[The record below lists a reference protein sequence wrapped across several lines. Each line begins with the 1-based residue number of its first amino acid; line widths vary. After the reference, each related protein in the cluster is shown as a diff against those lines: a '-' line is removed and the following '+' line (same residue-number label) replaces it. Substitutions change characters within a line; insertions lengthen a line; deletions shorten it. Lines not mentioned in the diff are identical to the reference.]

1 MFYIRSRCR
10 WPNWPTRVCPW
21 ILACAAMMNLAAAD
35 SGSNIQKRKHWAFD
49 PPVKTPPPRPQNA
62 DVGAHPVDC
71 FLAVR
76 RTAQQLP
83 AAVEAD
89 RNTLIRRVTLDL
101 TGLPPTL
108 AEVATFTTDTAP
120 EAYGRL
126 ITRLLNS
133 PHYGEQMARFWLDLA
148 RYADTHGMHLDNER
162 QMWAYRDWVVRSFN
176 RNLSFDQFTIEQLA
190 GDLLPHATTD
200 QLTATGFNRCNV
212 TSGEGGSIDA
222 EYLFRYAVDRTSTTV
237 QTWLGLT
244 AGCAVCHDH
253 KFDPISAKEFYS
265 LLAFFGSAA
274 DPAMD
279 GNILRTAPTV
289 QLGTPET
296 MRRLAEF
303 DAQIKPAEAKLS
315 TTYAGLSYTDPATLT
330 PPPTAREDVRVW
342 LDDEPVDGFK
352 ASSEPRWITAEAG
365 PVFAGK
371 RALRRQ
377 GSGVIQDVFEGA
389 EARLTLPNRA
399 VLFAE
404 VFLDLANPPKTVML
418 QLNRDGWEHRA
429 LWGDPDT
436 IPWGEKGQPSRAL
449 IGPLPQP
456 GKWVHLE
463 VSAEKIGLR
472 PGDRIKGFAFTQTGG
487 SVTWDRLGVAG
498 LVDPANDPQDSIGA
512 WLLLNEGKEREE
524 VPPSLRKI
532 FKETKATN
540 RTPAQVRELREHYL
554 VQVHAGSRTLFDP
567 LIRDLA
573 GLRKQRDEYNE
584 TIPQTLV
591 WRDVDPPRETFV
603 MLRGQYDRPGEKV
616 SRGVPAILPLLH
628 REGTNATRLDFARWL
643 VSPEQPLTARVTVNR
658 IWQQFFGLG
667 LVKTSDDFGTQ
678 GQPPSHPELLD
689 WLAVTFQESGW
700 NMKELVRLLVTSA
713 AYRQAS
719 IVTPLLLQ
727 RDPENRLLAR
737 GPRFRLDAE
746 QLRDQALFV
755 AGLLDLTM
763 GGKGVKPY
771 QPPNLWEPIGFVG
784 SNTREYKQD
793 VGSAL
798 YRRSLYS
805 FIKRTAPPPFMA
817 AFDAPNREQS
827 CTRRERSNTPLQALQ
842 LLNDVQYLEAA
853 RQLAGRMLEAGGA
866 AASERLRF
874 GFKTVLARDP
884 DAAELQALESA
895 LAEHLSRYERD
906 PAGAVRLISFGDST
920 PSATHPPAELAA
932 YTLMA
937 NLLLNLDEALT
948 RN

>member
-108 AEVATFTTDTAP
+108 AEVATFTTNTAP

-377 GSGVIQDVFEGA
+377 GSGVIQDVFDGA

-472 PGDRIKGFAFTQTGG
+472 PGDRIKG
-487 SVTWDRLGVAG
+487 
-498 LVDPANDPQDSIGA
+498 
-512 WLLLNEGKEREE
+512 
-524 VPPSLRKI
+524 
-532 FKETKATN
+532 
-540 RTPAQVRELREHYL
+540 
-554 VQVHAGSRTLFDP
+554 
-567 LIRDLA
+567 
-573 GLRKQRDEYNE
+573 
-584 TIPQTLV
+584 
-591 WRDVDPPRETFV
+591 
-603 MLRGQYDRPGEKV
+603 
-616 SRGVPAILPLLH
+616 
-628 REGTNATRLDFARWL
+628 
-643 VSPEQPLTARVTVNR
+643 
-658 IWQQFFGLG
+658 
-667 LVKTSDDFGTQ
+667 
-678 GQPPSHPELLD
+678 
-689 WLAVTFQESGW
+689 
-700 NMKELVRLLVTSA
+700 LVTSA

-727 RDPENRLLAR
+727 RDPENRFLAR

-932 YTLMA
+932 YTLTA